1 MKNTKY
7 KLTKISIDV
16 FGKKLFQIEALES
29 FGDISKGEKGG
40 YIEKEDNLSVSDNA
54 WV

>member
-7 KLTKISIDV
+7 KLTKISIKV